1 MKKIFILLLISL
13 ISLDLSAKEIF
24 QLTEKQVDDFCGVFR
39 CYYND
44 NEFTICIELY
54 SRSPDGK
61 YNCSMEG
68 YVNNKVGGYNG
79 LENIKV
85 IIDKNNKIE
94 LQSNEFKAKGKLKNG
109 YLILK
114 IEYKNEQFAANLKKS
129 IANRILNYKFP
140 EDIVLINDSRAFKP
154 FNKFVSI
161 ECFKHLLDTSIPES
175 NSDSITTNLSNQEEY
190 SNADYRKLEN
200 NLRKEAKNSGLE
212 VKQED
217 FQRQK
222 ALDILKLGRAV
233 ALTGRFSDNLRKD
246 LILRTKKRMAEKDS
260 KSANKFLEKNPI
272 RLKTRDYE
280 TNDGDMMLI
289 FGYNEKS
296 GDFLIHDEHILWLKP
311 NEIDELAKDTKKLK
325 MIYLAPVG
333 K

>member
-233 ALTGRFSDNLRKD
+233 ALMYREVCFWKNEIRSGKD
-246 LILRTKKRMAEKDS
+246 LPQKQNSCRNA
-260 KSANKFLEKNPI
+260 A
-272 RLKTRDYE
+272 
-280 TNDGDMMLI
+280 GMLQA
-289 FGYNEKS
+289 
-296 GDFLIHDEHILWLKP
+296 D
-311 NEIDELAKDTKKLK
+311 
-325 MIYLAPVG
+325 
-333 K
+333 

>member
-1 MKKIFILLLISL
+1 
-13 ISLDLSAKEIF
+13 
-24 QLTEKQVDDFCGVFR
+24 
-39 CYYND
+39 
-44 NEFTICIELY
+44 
-54 SRSPDGK
+54 
-61 YNCSMEG
+61 MEG
-68 YVNNKVGGYNG
+68 YVYNKVGGYNG
-79 LENIKV
+79 LEDIKV

-94 LQSNEFKAKGKLKNG
+94 LQSNEFKAKGKLKLKNG

-114 IEYKNEQFAANLKKS
+114 IEYKNEKFAANLRKS
-129 IANRILNYKFP
+129 MANRILNYKFP

-260 KSANKFLEKNPI
+260 ESANKFLEKNPI
-272 RLKTRDYE
+272 RLKARDYE
-280 TNDGDMMLI
+280 TDDEDMMLI

-296 GDFLIHDEHILWLKP
+296 GDFLIHDEHILWLRP
-311 NEIDELAKDTKKLK
+311 NEIEELTKDNKKVK
-325 MIYLAPVG
+325 MIYLAPIFG
-333 K
+333 R